1 MHLYIMTTLNQV
13 YLFNQYTMFSLL
25 VYITD
30 SSGFFYKYK
39 PVTSNVSNAICK
51 NSISIKYT
59 NAVGILLVI
68 L

>member
-1 MHLYIMTTLNQV
+1 MTTLNQV

-30 SSGFFYKYK
+30 SSFFFYKYK
-39 PVTSNVSNAICK
+39 PVTSNVSNAILK